1 MFTHHTS
8 PGGAAVPNAGADDEL
23 TAKFAIVN
31 TLGFTGEKL

>member
-8 PGGAAVPNAGADDEL
+8 PEGAAVHHAWADDEL